1 MRTKFWSENMNG
13 RYGLEHQGVD
23 EMIILKWIF
32 KWMLKEQYENM
43 ILLMIG
49 SSGGL
54 LWTR

>member
-32 KWMLKEQYENM
+32 KWILKEQYEN
-43 ILLMIG
+43 MIG

-54 LWTR
+54 LWTRQ